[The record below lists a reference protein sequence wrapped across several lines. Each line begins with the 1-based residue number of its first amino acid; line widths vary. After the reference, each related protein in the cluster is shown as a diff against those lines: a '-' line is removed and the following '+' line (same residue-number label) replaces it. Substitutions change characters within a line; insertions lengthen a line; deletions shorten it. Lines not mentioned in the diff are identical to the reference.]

1 MKNANAKSASA
12 KTTVISDAKLA
23 SVLKNSNWA
32 KMERDAKNVAA
43 AATKKPAKKTAGKI
57 SQLVVDKKMITA
69 HNVTPKVVSSC
80 QKIVNDCAI

>member
-12 KTTVISDAKLA
+12 KSTVISDACLA

-43 AATKKPAKKTAGKI
+43 AATKRPTKKSAANVSESVI
-57 SQLVVDKKMITA
+57 DRKMVTA
-69 HNVTPKVVSSC
+69 HDVTPKVVSSC